1 MAPTLNNK
9 KYWERKSLIEKRQNR
24 LSAYY
29 IQVYNNNIIDK
40 YIEDYLNDEN
50 VARPTQAMLFADLY
64 VLNKPQVYEQ
74 YNRIVNSKYTS
85 DLAINEMLIKNKAE
99 ARLNTVVESE
109 LERISKN
116 LDYTEKVLGTHE
128 LNLKE
133 YQKVVK
139 RENKTA
145 NRKNIMERSVNDLD
159 FMRNQFGVNIPS
171 NVFSY
176 RDLDITAEALNRQ
189 TQMNATWEEYDAI
202 NQEAEIQG
210 LPEVYTQKEWIWTN
224 EGQTT
229 RHSSNDGQVVDFY
242 DYFQCMHDVTGEVEP
257 LMYPSDPNG
266 SFENTWICYC
276 QFRAF

>member
-1 MAPTLNNK
+1 MASTIINK

-50 VARPTQAMLFADLY
+50 VAKPTQAMLYGDLY

-74 YNRIVNSKYTS
+74 YARIINSKYTS
-85 DLAINEMLIKNKAE
+85 DLAIQNMLIKDKADS
-99 ARLNTVVESE
+99 RLNSVVEAE
-109 LERISKN
+109 LDRITKN
-116 LDYTEKVLGTHE
+116 LDYTEKVLGE
-128 LNLKE
+128 YEVNLKE
-133 YQKVVK
+133 YQKIVK

-145 NRKNIMERSVNDLD
+145 NRKNIMERSVKDLD
-159 FMRNQFGVNIPS
+159 FIRSQFGVNIPS

-189 TQMNATWEEYDAI
+189 TQMNASWEEYNAI
-202 NQEAEIQG
+202 NEEASLQG
-210 LPEVYTQKEWIWTN
+210 LPDVYTQKEWIWTN

-229 RHSSNDGQVVDFY
+229 RHSSNDGQVVDFN
-242 DYFQCMHDVTGEVEP
+242 DYFQCIHDVTGEVEP

>member
-1 MAPTLNNK
+1 MAPTLNNR

-85 DLAINEMLIKNKAE
+85 DLALKEMLVRNKAE
-99 ARLNTVVESE
+99 ARLNTVVEAE

>member
-1 MAPTLNNK
+1 MAPILNNR

-85 DLAINEMLIKNKAE
+85 DLALKEMLVRNKAE
-99 ARLNTVVESE
+99 ARLNTVVEAE
-109 LERISKN
+109 LDRISKN
-116 LDYTEKVLGTHE
+116 LDYTEKVLSNHE

-176 RDLDITAEALNRQ
+176 RDLNITAEALNRQ

>member
-1 MAPTLNNK
+1 MVTIINNR

-24 LSAYY
+24 LAAYY
-29 IQVYNNNIIDK
+29 IQVYNNNVIDK
-40 YIEDYLNDEN
+40 FIEDWTNDEDI
-50 VARPTQAMLFADLY
+50 ARPTQAMLYADLY
-64 VLNKPQVYEQ
+64 VLNKPEVYER

-85 DLAINEMLIKNKAE
+85 DLAIDEMLIKNKAE

-116 LDYTEKVLGTHE
+116 LDYTEKVLSTHE

-133 YQKVVK
+133 YQKIAK

-145 NRKNIMERSVNDLD
+145 NRKNIMERSVKDLD
-159 FMRNQFGVNIPS
+159 FMRNQFGINIPS
-171 NVFSY
+171 NVFTY

-202 NQEAEIQG
+202 NQEARANG
-210 LPEVYTQKEWIWTN
+210 LPDVYTEKEWIWTN

-242 DYFQCMHDVTGEVEP
+242 DYFQCIHDVTGDVEP

>member
-1 MAPTLNNK
+1 MAPVLNK
-9 KYWERKSLIEKRQNR
+9 RFWERKSLIEKAQNQ

-29 IQVYNNNIIDK
+29 IQVYNNKVIDK
-40 YIEDYLNDEN
+40 FIEDWTNDEN
-50 VARPTQAMLFADLY
+50 VARPTQAMLYGDLY
-64 VLNKPQVYEQ
+64 VLNKPHVYKQ
-74 YNRIVNSKYTS
+74 YNRIINSKYTS
-85 DLAINEMLIKNKAE
+85 NKALQQMLIRNKAD
-99 ARLNTVVESE
+99 ARLNTIVESE
-109 LERISKN
+109 LARINSN
-116 LDYTEKVLGTHE
+116 LDYTEKVLGKYE

-133 YQKVVK
+133 YQKIAK
-139 RENKTA
+139 REKAIA
-145 NRKNIMERSVNDLD
+145 NRKNIMERSVKDIN
-159 FMRNQFGVNIPS
+159 FMSSKFGINIQP
-171 NVFSY
+171 NVFTY
-176 RDLDITAEALNRQ
+176 RDLDTTAEALNRQ

-210 LPEVYTQKEWIWTN
+210 LPEVYTQKEWILTN

>member
-1 MAPTLNNK
+1 M
-9 KYWERKSLIEKRQNR
+9 
-24 LSAYY
+24 SAYY

-40 YIEDYLNDEN
+40 YIEDYSNDET
-50 VARPTQAMLFADLY
+50 VARPTQAMLYGDLY

-74 YNRIVNSKYTS
+74 YNRIINSKYTS
-85 DLAINEMLIKNKAE
+85 DSALQEMFVKNKAE
-99 ARLNTVVESE
+99 ARLNTIVEAE
-109 LERISKN
+109 LERINKN
-116 LDYTEKVLGTHE
+116 LDYTEKILGKYE

-133 YQKVVK
+133 YQKITK
-139 RENKTA
+139 RENKIA
-145 NRKNIMERSVNDLD
+145 NRKNIMEKSINNIDFIRSE
-159 FMRNQFGVNIPS
+159 FGVNIVP

-176 RDLDITAEALNRQ
+176 RDLDTTAEALNRQ

-202 NQEAEIQG
+202 NQEARSQG
-210 LPEVYTQKEWIWTN
+210 LPDVYTEKEWIWTN

-229 RHSSNDGQVVDFY
+229 RHSSNDGQTVDFY
-242 DYFQCMHDVTGEVEP
+242 DYFQCIHDVTGEVEP